1 MPELTHHVLEELVK
15 CQKSDK
21 NQIDS
26 RFLNFNCKN
35 KLAFLRNVRNC
46 IPNIMNKT
54 EKNYLLNKLE
64 RSKRILQFRSRFHS
78 ISTF

>member
-26 RFLNFNCKN
+26 RFLNFNCEN
-35 KLAFLRNVRNC
+35 KLGFKKNVRNC
-46 IPNIMNKT
+46 IPNI
-54 EKNYLLNKLE
+54 
-64 RSKRILQFRSRFHS
+64 
-78 ISTF
+78 